1 MLKKIKRRIVPYLFI
16 LPCLI
21 MLFIFVFVPLIQNF
35 IYSLYEFS
43 AFSPTKTFVGL
54 DNFRALFKDKAVATA
69 LTNNMRYAVISVIF
83 QVFIGLVLAAVLEDT
98 IFRKIAPFFRVVYFM
113 PVVISISV
121 ICLLFSFIYN
131 PQMGLLNS
139 FLKLIGLGDL
149 ARPWLGLSE
158 TAPFATIAV
167 SQWQSI
173 GYIMMLFIVAIQKI
187 PKELYEAAEIDGA
200 GRIRRFFSITI
211 PQVKETIFVTT
222 LVTITGA
229 MLVFNEPYILTKGG
243 GPGTSSITLAV
254 HMYQSGF
261 LKDKMGYA
269 SALAVIIFVIT
280 AVLAII
286 QLKLFNSGEEDY

>member
-1 MLKKIKRRIVPYLFI
+1 VTLLKKEKIAPFLFI

-21 MLFIFVFVPLIQNF
+21 MLFIFVFIPLIQNF
-35 IYSLYEFS
+35 IYSFYDFS

-54 DNFRALFKDKAVATA
+54 DNFKELFQDKVVGTA
-69 LTNNMRYAVISVIF
+69 LINNMRYAVISVIF
-83 QVFIGLVLAAVLEDT
+83 QVFIGLVLAAVLEDP
-98 IFRKIAPFFRVVYFM
+98 IFRKVVPFFRVIYFM

-131 PQMGLLNS
+131 PEMGLLNN
-139 FLKLIGLGDL
+139 FLKLIGLGNL
-149 ARPWLGLSE
+149 AKPWLGLSE
-158 TAPFATIAV
+158 TAPFAVIAV

-173 GYIMMLFIVAIQKI
+173 GYIMMLYIVAIQKI
-187 PKELYEAAEIDGA
+187 PSGLYEAAEIDGA
-200 GRIRRFFSITI
+200 GKIRRFFSITI
-211 PQVKETIFVTT
+211 PQIKETIFVTT
-222 LVTITGA
+222 LLTITGS

-243 GPGTSSITLAV
+243 GPGTSSITLSV
-254 HMYQSGF
+254 YMYQSGF

-286 QLKLFNSGEEDY
+286 QLRLSNTGEEDY